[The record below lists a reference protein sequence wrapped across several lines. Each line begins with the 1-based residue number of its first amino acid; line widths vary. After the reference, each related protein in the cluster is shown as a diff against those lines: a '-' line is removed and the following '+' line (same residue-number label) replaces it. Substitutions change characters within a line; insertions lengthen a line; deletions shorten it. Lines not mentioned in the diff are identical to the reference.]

1 MAPDPSPGVDSTLEL
16 PLVLRLSSCRIIWY
30 IEGQKKGGWLAGRTN
45 GLDGISRTGP
55 SMSAAESRRDA
66 SRAEAAQFPES
77 LDQATVED
85 PPAWEL
91 IDSDLGRY
99 MPRRI
104 RGSFR
109 GRALG

>member
-1 MAPDPSPGVDSTLEL
+1 
-16 PLVLRLSSCRIIWY
+16 
-30 IEGQKKGGWLAGRTN
+30 
-45 GLDGISRTGP
+45 
-55 SMSAAESRRDA
+55 MSEAESRRHA
-66 SRAEAAQFPES
+66 NGVEAAQFPET
-77 LDQATVED
+77 LDQTTVDD

-91 IDSDLGRY
+91 IDSDVGRY

>member
-1 MAPDPSPGVDSTLEL
+1 M
-16 PLVLRLSSCRIIWY
+16 
-30 IEGQKKGGWLAGRTN
+30 GGTK
-45 GLDGISRTGP
+45 
-55 SMSAAESRRDA
+55 SRRHLKDP
-66 SRAEAAQFPES
+66 EAAQFPEN

-85 PPAWEL
+85 SEAWEL
-91 IDSDLGRY
+91 IDPDAGRY

>member
-1 MAPDPSPGVDSTLEL
+1 MGVAKSGRHAEGPD
-16 PLVLRLSSCRIIWY
+16 
-30 IEGQKKGGWLAGRTN
+30 
-45 GLDGISRTGP
+45 
-55 SMSAAESRRDA
+55 
-66 SRAEAAQFPES
+66 AAQFPEN

-85 PPAWEL
+85 VTAWEL
-91 IDSDLGRY
+91 IDSDVGRY

>member
-1 MAPDPSPGVDSTLEL
+1 MDVAKT
-16 PLVLRLSSCRIIWY
+16 
-30 IEGQKKGGWLAGRTN
+30 
-45 GLDGISRTGP
+45 
-55 SMSAAESRRDA
+55 RRD
-66 SRAEAAQFPES
+66 SKVEAAQVPEN

-85 PPAWEL
+85 PQAWEL
-91 IDSDLGRY
+91 IDADAGRY